1 MNNGKSEIQLKV
13 LQVVLQLANSL
24 VVDPSCVEYLT
35 PSIVAAMFSIAFQL
49 CDANANHSTIA
60 STGFATARQLMALI
74 MDDAMENLL
83 SPAVSPSLSPGGGA
97 AAAQRPSASASSGA
111 MPSQLPKCAE
121 LFILDLGNFIR
132 SQPAE
137 WLKGKDPFLAKI
149 PTA

>member
-1 MNNGKSEIQLKV
+1 MKMNNGKSEIQLKV

-35 PSIVAAMFSIAFQL
+35 PSIMAAMFAIAFQL

-83 SPAVSPSLSPGGGA
+83 PSSSSAGSPAIGGPAGGP
-97 AAAQRPSASASSGA
+97 RPFDATSGA

-132 SQPAE
+132 SQPAD
-137 WLKGKDPFLAKI
+137 WLKGVPPEISRAH
-149 PTA
+149 